1 MLTIS
6 KFNMLTIKLP
16 VLSDGTPDWAT
27 MRKRVAD
34 LAALSHRD
42 VTSLDPVELPIFVG
56 DWRKFN
62 P

>member
-1 MLTIS
+1 
-6 KFNMLTIKLP
+6 MLTIKLP
-16 VLSDGTPDWAT
+16 ALSDGTPDWAT